1 MTSIHAMVPAD
12 LREAVVEAKRT
23 GEEAGTE
30 LREDQEQES
39 NAIRHASSSSSSVV
53 MKPRPGLIPRT
64 LATSDRS
71 LGAESGRL
79 TPQHLTLQPPTTTS
93 ISNENNAEEDDQD
106 EEASECKEN
115 DPSLSPS
122 PVTPPTPRKNILGKR
137 PLSDLPT
144 PTVPEDDDGDGA
156 DNRTDKNS
164 SEKNIAN
171 NTPPSS
177 AEQQPCTI
185 TTAGESHR
193 RSPKLVER
201 SKALNSGRVRDDSTD
216 ASIITSF
223 EDSNTHD
230 DVPAPKRICSGE
242 GKENFTEVDGDK
254 TDKLAATPKP
264 TPTMAS
270 IVPTSGAARQ
280 VSTASSSSGG
290 SGRVAKPRIGLRR
303 L

>member
-12 LREAVVEAKRT
+12 LREAVVEAKRM

-39 NAIRHASSSSSSVV
+39 KSIRHASSSSSVV

-71 LGAESGRL
+71 SGAEGGRL

-93 ISNENNAEEDDQD
+93 ISNENNAEEADQD

-156 DNRTDKNS
+156 DNRTDKDS

-223 EDSNTHD
+223 EDSNTQD
-230 DVPAPKRICSGE
+230 DAPAPKRICSGE
-242 GKENFTEVDGDK
+242 GKENFTEVGGDK
-254 TDKLAATPKP
+254 TDKPAAMPKLAPAL
-264 TPTMAS
+264 AS
-270 IVPTSGAARQ
+270 VVPTSGAARQ

-290 SGRVAKPRIGLRR
+290 SGRAAKPRIGLRR